1 MDLGEEEEEKN
12 ERNMKIHI
20 KQYYDWWFDSAIE
33 FLGHLL
39 EEKADI
45 KVEWNEGISFEE
57 LNDEKIRILVEEIER
72 LIKFKLKYQTTNNNG
87 QTEIK
92 NRAYLP
98 TMHKGKYVNFL
109 GKSKKEKTNI
119 LKDLLMLF
127 DNSGSEVCDIC
138 SRNYENHFGISQ
150 VSQIVYPVSPG
161 SLSSQC
167 GIRNIQANYNCCPQC
182 AVLGCI
188 EWLDDIPFLSNHKN
202 FTHYYLFP
210 KIGQLDQLHRVK
222 NRIRKNLNLKPYSN
236 VFSLTDKYPLDE
248 YSLLLLLFEN
258 IIRQI
263 RQVKRLEN
271 ILSKD
276 WIVLKIKGTEATYQ
290 TSYTYLNEITIPNIE
305 SLEHIF
311 GEIKEPY
318 SGFID
323 KTFSAPVKEGVS
335 LDTRNSI
342 AEENK
347 YFLSQGLIL
356 NDFHTFSKAFQ
367 IRQNCGIAFPKDSK
381 DIFDRLI
388 TLWRCRK

>member
-1 MDLGEEEEEKN
+1 MN
-12 ERNMKIHI
+12 RVHI
-20 KQYYDWWFDSAIE
+20 QQYYDWWFDSAIE
-33 FLGHLL
+33 FLGNLL
-39 EEKADI
+39 ETVADA
-45 KVEWNEGISFEE
+45 KVEWGDGIGFEE
-57 LNDEKIRILVEEIER
+57 LDESRLGIIVEEIER
-72 LIKFKLKYQTTNNNG
+72 LIPYKLKYQKTNEKI
-87 QTEIK
+87 QSEIK

-109 GKSKKEKTNI
+109 GKSKKDRVEI
-119 LKDLLMLF
+119 LKKLLTTS

-138 SRNYENHFGISQ
+138 SRNYEDNFGISQ

-167 GIRNIQANYNCCPQC
+167 GIRKIQANYNCCPLC

-202 FTHYYLFP
+202 FAHYYLYP
-210 KIGQLDQLHRVK
+210 RIEQLEQVHRVK
-222 NRIRKNLNLKPYSN
+222 NLIRSNLNLKPYSN
-236 VFSLTDKYPLDE
+236 VFSLTNEYPLDE

-258 IIRQI
+258 MIRNIRQI
-263 RQVKRLEN
+263 KRLED

-290 TSYTYLNEITIPNIE
+290 TSYTYLNEIKIPNIE

-318 SGFID
+318 SGFVD
-323 KTFSAPVKEGVS
+323 KTFATPIKEGVS
-335 LDTRNSI
+335 WDIRNSLT
-342 AEENK
+342 EENK
-347 YFLSQGLIL
+347 YFISQGLL
-356 NDFHTFSKAFQ
+356 LDDFHTFSKAFQ

-381 DIFDRLI
+381 EIFDKLI
-388 TLWRCRK
+388 NLWRCETW